1 MKSLL
6 LWLAI
11 VCLIFAGGEVSAQQK
26 DTQSSKPSASAPQAS
41 PTPVNQETPPD
52 APPESPPD
60 SAKTLEDTVT
70 ASEDDESL
78 SRKFI
83 RWNEYQGPNFTLQF
97 GAGLLYDYG
106 AFAQDEDSKR
116 QITMFPGHKVRDFRL
131 LFRGKLFPRIK
142 RSITWSAGVMYDAQ
156 VDAWRMRQ
164 TGIMIATPELWG
176 SIFVGRTKEGFSL
189 NKIMVGYDGLTM
201 ERSTMNDATIPILA
215 DGIKWLGYLPKRKI
229 LWNLG
234 YYNDVLSK
242 GQSFSTYSSQVS
254 GRFVV
259 LPILSEKESKVLHLG
274 VMMRF
279 GKPLDNKIR
288 FRSRPESNVAP
299 NFIDSGSFDSDS
311 TRMAGFETYYRG
323 KRWFFGNEY
332 WCVFVSSK
340 TKNDPRFHG
349 GEVIMSYLFNDATRP
364 YNTSG
369 GYFRAVDPKRSVFEG
384 GPGAWELVLRYTR
397 SDFNDKTVQGGT
409 FARFTSQVNWYLS
422 QNLRLEFNYGYG
434 RLDRFDLKGNTQ
446 FLQSRFQ
453 FYF

>member
-6 LWLAI
+6 LWLA
-11 VCLIFAGGEVSAQQK
+11 VVSFIFAEGEVSAQQS
-26 DTQSSKPSASAPQAS
+26 DTQSSNPSASAPQPS
-41 PTPVNQETPPD
+41 PTPTGQDPP
-52 APPESPPD
+52 AESP
-60 SAKTLEDTVT
+60 KTLEDTID
-70 ASEDDESL
+70 ASEDDEPP
-78 SRKFI
+78 SRKLI

-97 GAGLLYDYG
+97 GAGILYDYG

-116 QITMFPGHKVRDFRL
+116 QIAMYPGHKVRDFRL

-142 RSITWSAGVMYDAQ
+142 RSITWSAGVMYDAPNS
-156 VDAWRMRQ
+156 AWRMRQ

-176 SIFVGRTKEGFSL
+176 SIFVGRSKEGFSL

-201 ERSTMNDATIPILA
+201 ERSTINDATIPILA
-215 DGIKWLGYLPKRKI
+215 DGIKWLGYIPKRKI

-259 LPILSEKESKVLHLG
+259 LPILSEKENKVLHLG
-274 VMMRF
+274 VMARV

-299 NFIDSGSFDSDS
+299 YFIDTGTFESDS
-311 TRMAGFETYYRG
+311 TRMAGFEAYYRG
-323 KRWFFGNEY
+323 KRWFFGNEF
-332 WCVFVSSK
+332 WWVFVSSD
-340 TKNDPRFHG
+340 TKSNPTFHG
-349 GEVIMSYLFNDATRP
+349 GDVIMSYLFNDATRP
-364 YNTSG
+364 YNTAG

-397 SDFNDKTVQGGT
+397 SVFNDKTVQGGT
-409 FARFTSQVNWYLS
+409 FGRFTSQVNWYLS

-434 RLDRFDLKGNTQ
+434 RLNRFDLKGNTQ

>member
-11 VCLIFAGGEVSAQQK
+11 VSLILAEGEVSAQQT
-26 DTQSSKPSASAPQAS
+26 DTQSSNPSSSAPQSS
-41 PTPVNQETPPD
+41 PTPVSQATPPD
-52 APPESPPD
+52 SPPG
-60 SAKTLEDTVT
+60 SPKSLEDTVT
-70 ASEDDESL
+70 ASEDDEPL
-78 SRKFI
+78 SRRFI
-83 RWNEYQGPNFTLQF
+83 RWNEYQGPHFTLQF
-97 GAGLLYDYG
+97 GAGLLYDFG
-106 AFAQDEDSKR
+106 SFAQDQDSKR
-116 QITMFPGHKVRDFRL
+116 QIAMSPGHKVRDFRL

-156 VDAWRMRQ
+156 VSAWRMRQ

-215 DGIKWLGYLPKRKI
+215 DGIKWLGYAPKRKI

-274 VMMRF
+274 VMLRV

-299 NFIDSGSFDSDS
+299 NFIDTGSFESDS

-323 KRWFFGNEY
+323 KRWFFGTEY
-332 WCVFVSSK
+332 WCVFVSSN
-340 TKNDPRFHG
+340 TKSNPRFHG
-349 GEVIMSYLFNDATRP
+349 GDVILSYLFNDATRP
-364 YNTSG
+364 YNTAG
-369 GYFRAVDPKRSVFEG
+369 GYFRALVPKRSVFEG
-384 GPGAWELVLRYTR
+384 GPGAWELVFRYTR
-397 SDFNDKTVQGGT
+397 SDFNDKTVQGGS
-409 FARFTSQVNWYLS
+409 FGRFTSQVNWYLS
-422 QNLRLEFNYGYG
+422 QNVRLELNYGYG
-434 RLDRFDLKGNTQ
+434 RLNRFDLKGNTQ
-446 FLQSRFQ
+446 FLQSRLQ

>member
-1 MKSLL
+1 MRSLL

-11 VCLIFAGGEVSAQQK
+11 VSLIFAEGAVSAQQK
-26 DTQSSKPSASAPQAS
+26 ETRSSYPSASAPQS
-41 PTPVNQETPPD
+41 TPTPASQETPP
-52 APPESPPD
+52 ASL
-60 SAKTLEDTVT
+60 KTLEDTIT
-70 ASEDDESL
+70 ASEDDGPP

-83 RWNEYQGPNFTLQF
+83 RWNEYQGPYFTLQF

-106 AFAQDEDSKR
+106 AFAQDQNSKS
-116 QITMFPGHKVRDFRL
+116 QITMFPGHKVRDFRV
-131 LFRGKLFPRIK
+131 LFRGKLFPGIK
-142 RSITWSAGVMYDAQ
+142 RSITWSAGVMYDAPNS
-156 VDAWRMRQ
+156 AWRMRQ

-176 SIFVGRTKEGFSL
+176 SFFVGRTKEGFSM

-234 YYNDVLSK
+234 YYNDVLSQ

-259 LPILSEKESKVLHLG
+259 LPILSEKENKVLHLG
-274 VMMRF
+274 VMARV

-299 NFIDSGSFDSDS
+299 YFLDTGSFESTS
-311 TRMAGFETYYRG
+311 TRMAGYEAYYRG

-332 WCVFVSSK
+332 WRVFVSSD
-340 TKNDPRFHG
+340 TKSNPTFHG
-349 GEVIMSYLFNDATRP
+349 GDFIMSYLFNDATRP
-364 YNTSG
+364 YNTAG
-369 GYFRAVDPKRSVFEG
+369 GYFRALDPKRSVFEG
-384 GPGAWELVLRYTR
+384 GPGAWELVFRYTR

-422 QNLRLEFNYGYG
+422 QNLRLELNYGYG
-434 RLDRFDLKGNTQ
+434 RLNRFDLKGNTQ

>member
-1 MKSLL
+1 MRIKMKFLL
-6 LWLAI
+6 LWLAMLS
-11 VCLIFAGGEVSAQQK
+11 LISAEGEVRAQQK
-26 DTQSSKPSASAPQAS
+26 DTQTSIPPASAPQSS
-41 PTPVNQETPPD
+41 PTPASKETPPD
-52 APPESPPD
+52 S
-60 SAKTLEDTVT
+60 SKTLEDTIT
-70 ASEDDESL
+70 ASEDDEPL
-78 SRKFI
+78 SRKLI
-83 RWNEYQGPNFTLQF
+83 RWNEYQGPYFTLQF
-97 GAGLLYDYG
+97 GAGVLFDYG
-106 AFAQDEDSKR
+106 AFSQDQDSKR
-116 QITMFPGHKVRDFRL
+116 QIAMYPGHKVRDFRL

-142 RSITWSAGVMYDAQ
+142 RSITWSAGVMYDAPNST
-156 VDAWRMRQ
+156 WRIRQ

-176 SIFVGRTKEGFSL
+176 SFFVGRTKEGFSL

-215 DGIKWLGYLPKRKI
+215 DGIKWLGYVPKRKI

-242 GQSFSTYSSQVS
+242 SQSFSTYSSQVS

-259 LPILSEKESKVLHLG
+259 LPVLSEKENKVLHLG
-274 VMMRF
+274 VMLRV

-288 FRSRPESNVAP
+288 FRSRPESNPAP
-299 NFIDSGSFDSDS
+299 YFIDTGSFESDS

-332 WCVFVSSK
+332 WWVFVSSK
-340 TKNDPRFHG
+340 TKSNPSFHG
-349 GEVIMSYLFNDATRP
+349 GEVIMSYLFNEATRP
-364 YNTSG
+364 YNTAG
-369 GYFRAVDPKRSVFEG
+369 GYFRALDPKRSVFEG

-409 FARFTSQVNWYLS
+409 FGRITSQVNWYLS
-422 QNLRLEFNYGYG
+422 QNVRLELNYGYG
-434 RLDRFDLKGNTQ
+434 RLNRFDLKGNTQ

>member
-1 MKSLL
+1 MKCAL
-6 LWLAI
+6 LWVAI
-11 VCLIFAGGEVSAQQK
+11 VSFIFAEGEVSAHQK
-26 DTQSSKPSASAPQAS
+26 DTQSPNPSAAVPQSS
-41 PTPVNQETPPD
+41 PTPAILDTPPD
-52 APPESPPD
+52 PP
-60 SAKTLEDTVT
+60 KTLEDTVT
-70 ASEDDESL
+70 ASEDDAPPN
-78 SRKFI
+78 RKFI
-83 RWNEYQGPNFTLQF
+83 RWNEYQGPYFTLQF
-97 GAGLLYDYG
+97 GAGILYDYG
-106 AFAQDEDSKR
+106 AFAQDQDSKR
-116 QITMFPGHKVRDFRL
+116 QIAMLPGNKVRDFRV

-156 VDAWRMRQ
+156 VSTWRMRQ
-164 TGIMIATPELWG
+164 TGIMVATPEIWG

-215 DGIKWLGYLPKRKI
+215 DGIKWLGYVPKRKI

-259 LPILSEKESKVLHLG
+259 LPVLSEKESKVLHLG
-274 VMMRF
+274 VMLRV

-299 NFIDSGSFDSDS
+299 NFIDTGSFDSDS
-311 TRMAGFETYYRG
+311 TRMAGYEAYYRG
-323 KRWFFGNEY
+323 KRWFFGHEY

-340 TKNDPRFHG
+340 TKSNPRFHG

-364 YNTSG
+364 YNTAG
-369 GYFRAVDPKRSVFEG
+369 GYFRALVPKRSVFEG
-384 GPGAWELVLRYTR
+384 GPGVWELALRYTR

-409 FARFTSQVNWYLS
+409 FGRLTSQVNWYLS

-434 RLDRFDLKGNTQ
+434 RLNRFDLKGNTQ

>member
-1 MKSLL
+1 MRMKSLL

-11 VCLIFAGGEVSAQQK
+11 VSFIFAEGEVSAQQSGS
-26 DTQSSKPSASAPQAS
+26 QSPTPSASTPQSS
-41 PTPVNQETPPD
+41 PTPTGQD
-52 APPESPPD
+52 LPPD
-60 SAKTLEDTVT
+60 SPKTLEDTID
-70 ASEDDESL
+70 ASEDDGPP

-97 GAGLLYDYG
+97 GAGILYDYG
-106 AFAQDEDSKR
+106 ASAQDQDSKR
-116 QITMFPGHKVRDFRL
+116 QIAMYPGHKVRDFRL

-142 RSITWSAGVMYDAQ
+142 RSITWSAGVMYDAPNS
-156 VDAWRMRQ
+156 AWRMRQ

-176 SIFVGRTKEGFSL
+176 SFFIGRSKEGFSL

-201 ERSTMNDATIPILA
+201 ERSTINDATIPILA

-242 GQSFSTYSSQVS
+242 GHSFSTYSSQVS

-259 LPILSEKESKVLHLG
+259 LPVLSEKENKVLHLG
-274 VMMRF
+274 VMVRV

-299 NFIDSGSFDSDS
+299 FFIDTGTFESDS
-311 TRMAGFETYYRG
+311 TRMAGFEAYYRG
-323 KRWFFGNEY
+323 KRWFFGNEF
-332 WCVFVSSK
+332 WWVFVSSN
-340 TKNDPRFHG
+340 TKNNPTFHG
-349 GEVIMSYLFNDATRP
+349 GDVIMSYLFNDATRP
-364 YNTSG
+364 YNTAG

-409 FARFTSQVNWYLS
+409 FGRFTSQVNWYLS

-434 RLDRFDLKGNTQ
+434 RLNRFDLKGNTQ

>member
-6 LWLAI
+6 LWLA
-11 VCLIFAGGEVSAQQK
+11 VVSFIFAEGEVGAQQS
-26 DTQSSKPSASAPQAS
+26 DTRSSNPSASAPQRS
-41 PTPVNQETPPD
+41 PTPAGHD
-52 APPESPPD
+52 SPPD
-60 SAKTLEDTVT
+60 SPKTLEDTID
-70 ASEDDESL
+70 ASEDDEPP
-78 SRKFI
+78 SRKLI

-97 GAGLLYDYG
+97 GAGILYDYG
-106 AFAQDEDSKR
+106 AFAQDQDSKR
-116 QITMFPGHKVRDFRL
+116 QIAMYPGHKVRDFRL

-142 RSITWSAGVMYDAQ
+142 RSITWSAGVMYDAPNS
-156 VDAWRMRQ
+156 AWRMRQ

-176 SIFVGRTKEGFSL
+176 SVFVGRSKEGFSL

-201 ERSTMNDATIPILA
+201 ERSTLNDATIPILA
-215 DGIKWLGYLPKRKI
+215 DGIKWLGYIPKRKI

-259 LPILSEKESKVLHLG
+259 LPILSEKENKVLHLG
-274 VMMRF
+274 VMVRV

-299 NFIDSGSFDSDS
+299 YFIDTGTFESDS
-311 TRMAGFETYYRG
+311 TRMAGFEAYYRG

-332 WCVFVSSK
+332 WWVFVSSN
-340 TKNDPRFHG
+340 TKSNPTFHG
-349 GEVIMSYLFNDATRP
+349 GDVIMSYLFNDATRP
-364 YNTSG
+364 YNTAG

-397 SDFNDKTVQGGT
+397 SVFNDKTVQGGT
-409 FARFTSQVNWYLS
+409 FGRFTSQVNWYLS

-434 RLDRFDLKGNTQ
+434 RLNRFDLKGNTQ

>member
-11 VCLIFAGGEVSAQQK
+11 VSLIFAEGEVSAQQK
-26 DTQSSKPSASAPQAS
+26 DTQSSNPSASAPQSS
-41 PTPVNQETPPD
+41 PTPANQDTPPD
-52 APPESPPD
+52 SPPG
-60 SAKTLEDTVT
+60 SPKSLEDTVT
-70 ASEDDESL
+70 ASEDDEPPR
-78 SRKFI
+78 RKLV
-83 RWNEYQGPNFTLQF
+83 RWNEYQGPHFTLQF

-106 AFAQDEDSKR
+106 AFAQDQDSKR

-156 VDAWRMRQ
+156 VSAWRMRQ

-215 DGIKWLGYLPKRKI
+215 DGIKWLGYVPKRKI

-274 VMMRF
+274 AMVRV

-299 NFIDSGSFDSDS
+299 NFIDTGSFESDS

-323 KRWFFGNEY
+323 KRWFFGHEY
-332 WCVFVSSK
+332 WCVFVSSNAK
-340 TKNDPRFHG
+340 SNPRFHG
-349 GEVIMSYLFNDATRP
+349 GDVIMSYLFNDATRP
-364 YNTSG
+364 YNIAG
-369 GYFRAVDPKRSVFEG
+369 GYFRALVPKRSVFEG

-422 QNLRLEFNYGYG
+422 QNLRLELNYGYG
-434 RLDRFDLKGNTQ
+434 RLNRFDLKGNTQ